1 MVTLTSTPTS
11 LLDLITLPPHII
23 TATPTLTSLGAPLLF
38 DSAGDANPCATPRY
52 TLLHAGDIVFYA
64 AFVGCGADKPECCP
78 WEVATTTTEL
88 PLGSTE
94 GGGAPAGDRFKVIVQ
109 GGPGQLPL
117 PKDLAK
123 EGKLERCP
131 GDYYTVRGEG
141 ICCPK

>member
-1 MVTLTSTPTS
+1 
-11 LLDLITLPPHII
+11 
-23 TATPTLTSLGAPLLF
+23 
-38 DSAGDANPCATPRY
+38 
-52 TLLHAGDIVFYA
+52 
-64 AFVGCGADKPECCP
+64 
-78 WEVATTTTEL
+78 VATTTTEL